1 MAGSRTN
8 AAPTQTQPPGRRSR
22 RAAADAAPP
31 PERVRR
37 TLNVGTPSIIG
48 VLTIIVA
55 LAAWGIGATSLL
67 IFGDPLSRQLIA
79 ENSEMQDRY
88 EESLSAY
95 RSEISRLAAEIE
107 DQNLTQTDVGQALT
121 RLARRQREIELR
133 LGAIAKLT
141 EFVTGTSIGADKI
154 FGDEPPSAPA
164 GAAPPPTPPPAP
176 PRQRRGEADIDGT
189 PSLLPTGM
197 LASNQSVDPY
207 PLIQSDARP
216 NLLLAAVDEPPP
228 PDKTSPLIDVYV
240 ARLEARLDLIAA
252 RQQAALN
259 AVVRQSEAQASAVR
273 DALQEIGVSP
283 DFLAPPR
290 GRDDTYFPNIPLSLS
305 DQKSQFGERIQS
317 VRNNFILMN
326 RMRSS
331 LHALPIQLPTPTNV
345 RFSSPFG
352 MRKHPIAG
360 TMRLH
365 AGVDM
370 AAPEGTPIRAA
381 GSGVVL
387 SAGWGGGYGNLV
399 QINHGNG
406 IVTRYAHLS
415 TIETT
420 PGTPVSSGAIIGR
433 MGTTGASTGTHLHFE
448 TRVHGNPSN
457 PACFLLAGDRLA
469 RRKVVPFGCDSRPAW
484 SKTKRDEEE
493 EDDDN

>member
-1 MAGSRTN
+1 MAGSKTN

-22 RAAADAAPP
+22 RAAAEIAAP

-37 TLNVGTPSIIG
+37 TLNVGTPSILG
-48 VLTIIVA
+48 VLAIIVA
-55 LAAWGIGATSLL
+55 LAAWGMGATSLL

-95 RSEISRLAAEIE
+95 RAEITRLAAEIE

-133 LGAIAKLT
+133 LRAIAKLA
-141 EFVTGTSIGADKI
+141 EFVTGASTGADKL
-154 FGDEPPSAPA
+154 FPDEPAAAPR
-164 GAAPPPTPPPAP
+164 GAPPPSPPPAP
-176 PRQRRGEADIDGT
+176 ARQRRGDI
-189 PSLLPTGM
+189 LPEDAPASPASVV
-197 LASNQSVDPY
+197 LASNQHIDAY
-207 PLIQSDARP
+207 PLIQSDAQPRMII
-216 NLLLAAVDEPPP
+216 AATDEAEGQ
-228 PDKTSPLIDVYV
+228 DKNSPLIDIYA
-240 ARLEARLDLIAA
+240 ARLEARIEIVGKMQETVLGVI
-252 RQQAALN
+252 
-259 AVVRQSEAQASAVR
+259 VKQSESHASSVR
-273 DALQEIGVSP
+273 EALQEIGVSA
-283 DFLAPPR
+283 DFLAPR
-290 GRDDTYFPNIPLSLS
+290 GRDDTYFPNIQLSLA
-305 DQKSQFGERIQS
+305 DQKSAFGQRIQS

-326 RMRSS
+326 RMRNS
-331 LHALPIQLPTPTNV
+331 LHALPIQMPTPTNV

-365 AGVDM
+365 AGLDM

-415 TIETT
+415 KIETT
-420 PGTPVSSGAIIGR
+420 PGSPVSAGAIIGR

-469 RRKVVPFGCDSRPAW
+469 RRKIIPYGCDSRPAW
-484 SKTKRDEEE
+484 SKTKKEEEE